1 MKRKLSFKEA
11 FYSFM
16 GGTVA
21 SLACTILYE
30 AINQIGNVESSVVAY
45 VLEWIA
51 GVMMC
56 ISCTCLLWLAS
67 NLGEIENKLNIMID
81 TKKDAN
87 ELWFRAIR
95 ALAEKKIQ
103 TNDINRETAD
113 LDALVK
119 KEANKIYYKLIVL
132 LVIGCFSFVLGMVFL
147 VISKVV

>member
-1 MKRKLSFKEA
+1 MKRKLYFKET

-30 AINQIGNVESSVVAY
+30 AINQIGNFEGSVVAY
-45 VLEWIA
+45 VLEWIS
-51 GVMMC
+51 GCMMC

-67 NLGEIENKLNIMID
+67 NLGYVENRLNIMLD

-103 TNDINRETAD
+103 VNNMNRTIAD
-113 LDALVK
+113 LEVLVK
-119 KEANKIYYKLIVL
+119 KEADKIYYKFITL
-132 LVIGCFSFVLGMVFL
+132 LVLGCFSFVVGMSLL